1 MRVSCI
7 QCKYSLWIDSVLV
20 QCALSGEEVFEV
32 TRSNIP
38 ALLSPPNQFVFHLR
52 SGHLSE
58 GLNEPEMVVYRNV
71 EIGPKDK
78 ESFYERAVTD
88 YSKFF

>member
-1 MRVSCI
+1 MSCI
-7 QCKYSLWIDSVLV
+7 QCKYSLWIDSVVV
-20 QCALSGEEVFEV
+20 QGALSGEEVFEV
-32 TRSNIP
+32 MRSNIP

-78 ESFYERAVTD
+78 ESFYERAVTN
-88 YSKFF
+88 SKGF